1 MGVQINLRTPQ
12 LYLSNLRVVLQINRA
27 ELSIH
32 YFNLSN
38 FSKVQT

>member
-1 MGVQINLRTPQ
+1 LRTPQ

-38 FSKVQT
+38 FSKVET